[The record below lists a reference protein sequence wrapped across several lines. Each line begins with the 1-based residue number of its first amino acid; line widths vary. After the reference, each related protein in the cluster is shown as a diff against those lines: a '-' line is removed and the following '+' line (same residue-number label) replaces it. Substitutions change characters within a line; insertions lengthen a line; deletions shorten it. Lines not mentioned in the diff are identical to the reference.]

1 MSSWITTIPD
11 HPKTQEMCDEA
22 VRTEPLSLAYVP
34 DHFKTQEMCNEAVR
48 NKLCM
53 ILFVPDHFWM
63 QEMCNEIMRTMPD
76 AFNRIPDRFK
86 TQKMCDKA
94 VKDDSFSMQFVPDWF
109 VRREW
114 VDKWYD
120 DDYDGGHHEDDK
132 DEVKPFKWYYGYKKR
147 KVQKASI
154 KEEILPIARHPD
166 RVMDWCMSED
176 EKGQWK

>member
-1 MSSWITTIPD
+1 
-11 HPKTQEMCDEA
+11 MCDEA

-132 DEVKPFKWYYGYKKR
+132 DEVKSFKWYYGYKKR